1 MINKKTIILPI
12 VFLMAIVISNPMQLV
27 TAQENQTET
36 QMKHSE
42 SLKRAIEDIKNDH
55 PNAKELEELLV
66 ADPNTLVEKLSAM
79 DSQEAVHILLTIE
92 TLEKLNDLLASQLL
106 EEQK

>member
-1 MINKKTIILPI
+1 MPF
-12 VFLMAIVISNPMQLV
+12 VFLMATAISNPMQLV
-27 TAQENQTET
+27 VAQENQTET
-36 QMKHSE
+36 QIPHSE
-42 SLKRAIEDIKNDH
+42 SLKKAIEDIKNDH
-55 PNAKELEELLV
+55 PNAEELEELLV

-79 DSQEAVHILLTIE
+79 DSQEAIHILLTIE

>member
-1 MINKKTIILPI
+1 MPF
-12 VFLMAIVISNPMQLV
+12 VFLVAIVISIPLQFV

-36 QMKHSE
+36 QVPHSE
-42 SLKRAIEDIKNDH
+42 SLKRAIEDIKKDH
-55 PNAKELEELLV
+55 PNAQELEDLLV
-66 ADPNTLVEKLSAM
+66 ADPDTLVEKLSKM
-79 DSQEAVHILLTIE
+79 DSQEAVHILLTID